1 MHSRSKTTSRLHIKD
16 FLKLIQLIQPRYWLF
31 ICGILLGAFAAA
43 LQLAVPL
50 LARNIL
56 NQIPHHINTGFLIA
70 VILLFVF
77 SIILGAFSGTSLG
90 VFGEDVVYRLR
101 NRLWNKILVLPI
113 NYLDQHQSGQ
123 IASRLTND
131 STQVKD
137 LLANSLP
144 RMITSILQLVGAML
158 LMLFMDWRM
167 TLIMFVVV
175 PLILFCLLPVFRRSY
190 SVAHKRQN
198 AIASLNAKV
207 SKVLTKMR
215 LVKSSDAMATEK
227 LSGEKQ
233 MSKLYKLGVR
243 EAIYDSIVGPTTGVL
258 MLALIVGVL
267 SYGVFRISHG
277 TMTSGTLMAFLMYL
291 VQLVVPFTTLGQF
304 LSDVAKTGGSTSK
317 IQELLDVAEERT
329 NVGVK
334 VNANDR
340 ILEMNHVSFSYQ
352 TDQEILHDVS
362 FKAAPN
368 SVVAFVGPSGSGK
381 TTIFSLLERFYRP
394 DTGSITIGDTN
405 LTDLNLAN
413 WRDQIG
419 LVGQNADTMTGTIRY
434 NLTYGLKKP
443 TTDEEQWR
451 ALELAYAKDFV
462 LEMPAQLETEIGENG
477 VNISGGQR
485 QRLSIARAFLRDPQL
500 LMLDEATASLDPE
513 SEVMVQ
519 RALQDLMTG
528 RTTLIIAHRINTII
542 DADEIYFIEN
552 GRVSGHGS
560 HNELIK
566 SHPLYRQYFNNQFA
580 KSEEVEP
587 VTE

>member
-207 SKVLTKMR
+207 SEVLTKMR

>member
-1 MHSRSKTTSRLHIKD
+1 MQLRSKAITKLRPQA
-16 FLKLIQLIQPRYWLF
+16 FFKLIGMIRPRYWLF
-31 ICGILLGAFAAA
+31 ICGILLGALAAMM
-43 LQLAVPL
+43 QLAVPL

-56 NQIPHHINTGFLIA
+56 NQIPHNLNPGFLIA
-70 VILLFVF
+70 VILLFVA
-77 SIILGAFSGTSLG
+77 SIVLGAFSGSFLG
-90 VFGEDVVYRLR
+90 IFGEDVVLRLR
-101 NRLWNKILVLPI
+101 NKLWNKILVLPI

-144 RMITSILQLVGAML
+144 RMITSILQLIGAML
-158 LMLFMDWRM
+158 LMLFMDWKM
-167 TLIMFVVV
+167 TVIMFIVV

-190 SVAHKRQN
+190 SVAHQRQN
-198 AIASLNAKV
+198 ALATLNAKV
-207 SKVLTKMR
+207 SEVLTKMR
-215 LVKSSDAMATEK
+215 LVRSSDAMTTERI
-227 LSGEKQ
+227 SGKNQ
-233 MSKLYKLGVR
+233 MARLYKLGVR

-267 SYGVFRISHG
+267 AYGVLRISNG
-277 TMTSGTLMAFLMYL
+277 TMTNGTLMAFLMYL
-291 VQLVVPFTTLGQF
+291 VQLIVPFTTLGQF
-304 LSDVAKTGGSTSK
+304 LSDIAKTGGSTSK
-317 IQELLDVAEERT
+317 IQELLDIAEEQT
-329 NVGVK
+329 NVGINVDASDK
-334 VNANDR
+334 V
-340 ILEMNHVSFSYQ
+340 LQMNHVSFSYKAN
-352 TDQEILHDVS
+352 QEILHDVS
-362 FKAAPN
+362 FNAAPN
-368 SVVAFVGPSGSGK
+368 SVIAFVGPSGSGK

-394 DTGSITIGDTN
+394 DTGSITIGNNN
-405 LTDLNLAN
+405 LTDINLSD

-434 NLTYGLKKP
+434 NLTYGLQKP
-443 TTDEEQWR
+443 TTEKEQWR

-462 LEMPAQLETEIGENG
+462 QAMPAQLETEIGENG

-485 QRLSIARAFLRDPQL
+485 QRLSIARAFLRNPKI

-519 RALQDLMTG
+519 QALQALMSG

-560 HNELIK
+560 HAELL
-566 SHPLYRQYFNNQFA
+566 SDHLLYRQYFENQFA
-580 KSEEVEP
+580 KSEEASL

>member
-1 MHSRSKTTSRLHIKD
+1 MQLRSKTTTKLHTKD
-16 FLKLIQLIQPRYWLF
+16 FFKLIGMIQPRYWLF
-31 ICGILLGAFAAA
+31 TCGILLGALAAMM
-43 LQLAVPL
+43 QLAVPL

-56 NQIPHHINTGFLIA
+56 NQIPHNLNPGFLIA

-77 SIILGAFSGTSLG
+77 SIVLGAFSGSFLG
-90 VFGEDVVYRLR
+90 IFGEDVVYRLR
-101 NRLWNKILVLPI
+101 NKLWNKILVLPI

-158 LMLFMDWRM
+158 LMLFMDWKM
-167 TLIMFVVV
+167 TVIMFIVV

-190 SVAHKRQN
+190 SVAHQRQN
-198 AIASLNAKV
+198 ALAALNAKV
-207 SKVLTKMR
+207 SEVLIKMR

-227 LSGEKQ
+227 ASGKKQ
-233 MSKLYKLGVR
+233 MSRLYKLGVR

-267 SYGVFRISHG
+267 AYGVLRISNG
-277 TMTSGTLMAFLMYL
+277 TMTNGTLMAFLMYL
-291 VQLVVPFTTLGQF
+291 VQLIVPFTTLGQF
-304 LSDVAKTGGSTSK
+304 LSDIAKTGGSTSK
-317 IQELLDVAEERT
+317 IQELIDVAEEQT
-329 NVGVK
+329 NIGIK
-334 VNANDR
+334 VDANDKA
-340 ILEMNHVSFSYQ
+340 LEMNHVSFSYKS
-352 TDQEILHDVS
+352 DQEILHDVS
-362 FKAAPN
+362 FNAAPN

-394 DTGSITIGDTN
+394 DSGSITIGGTD
-405 LTDLNLAN
+405 LTDLNLSD

-434 NLTYGLKKP
+434 NLTYGLQKP

-462 LEMPAQLETEIGENG
+462 QAMPAQLETEIGENG

-485 QRLSIARAFLRDPQL
+485 QRLSIARAFLRNPKV

-519 RALQDLMTG
+519 RALQDLMAG

-560 HNELIK
+560 HTELL
-566 SHPLYRQYFNNQFA
+566 SDHLLYRQYFENQFA
-580 KSEEVEP
+580 KSEEAELA
-587 VTE
+587 TE

>member
-56 NQIPHHINTGFLIA
+56 NQIPHHLNTGFLIA

-207 SKVLTKMR
+207 SEVLTKMR

-394 DTGSITIGDTN
+394 NTGSITIGDTD

-519 RALQDLMTG
+519 RALQDLMAG